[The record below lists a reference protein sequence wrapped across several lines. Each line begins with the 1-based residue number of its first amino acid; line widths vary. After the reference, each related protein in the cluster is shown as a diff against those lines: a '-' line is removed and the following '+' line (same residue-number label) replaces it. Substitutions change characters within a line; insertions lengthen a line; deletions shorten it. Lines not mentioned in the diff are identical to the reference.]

1 MIVQI
6 PYQIGIFNPWIKN
19 LNVDN
24 SLLTS
29 FLGIGGNTI
38 CFHNVNIAMVLIIGY
53 F

>member
-6 PYQIGIFNPWIKN
+6 PSQIGIFDPWIKN
-19 LNVDN
+19 SNTDN

-38 CFHNVNIAMVLIIGY
+38 CFQNVNIVMVLIIGY